1 MKNVCVREENLFLDI
16 APEHNAEN
24 CVHKIKNLIYN
35 MNSKNIF
42 INLCGLNMFD
52 AIKISS
58 LISAYGLADNA
69 SRKFNITADN
79 KIVAGHIKLFGLSN
93 MQVKLQEEKEKSLAA
108 F

>member
-1 MKNVCVREENLFLDI
+1 MKNILVKEDKLFLDI
-16 APEHNAEN
+16 APEQNAES
-24 CVHKIKNLIYN
+24 CVNKIKTMISN
-35 MNSKNIF
+35 MNSKNIY

-58 LISAYGLADNA
+58 LISAYGLTDNS
-69 SRKFNITADN
+69 SRKFEITADN

-93 MQVKLQEEKEKSLAA
+93 MQVKFQEEKEKILAA